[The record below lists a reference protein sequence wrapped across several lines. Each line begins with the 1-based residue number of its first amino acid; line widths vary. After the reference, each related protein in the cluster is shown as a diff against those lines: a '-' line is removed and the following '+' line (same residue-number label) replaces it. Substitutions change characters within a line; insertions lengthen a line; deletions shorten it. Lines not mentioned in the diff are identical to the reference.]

1 MKKKVTLKYN
11 EDDILEI
18 LTEYLA
24 KAFNFEEFNARA
36 MIIGTPG
43 NDLRMIAV
51 IGDSNDNSIEDE
63 NLDMIDTKIDYNGS
77 HSKTRYIN
85 TSKFANMKIDDC

>member
-1 MKKKVTLKYN
+1 MNKKVTLKFD

-24 KAFNFEEFNARA
+24 KEYGFEEFNARA
-36 MIIGTPG
+36 KIVGMPG

-51 IGDSNDNSIEDE
+51 IGDSKDKSISEVD
-63 NLDMIDTKIDYNGS
+63 LDMIDLKIDYNGS
-77 HSKTRYIN
+77 HSKVKYIN
-85 TSKFANMKIDDC
+85 TSKFAKMKIKDC